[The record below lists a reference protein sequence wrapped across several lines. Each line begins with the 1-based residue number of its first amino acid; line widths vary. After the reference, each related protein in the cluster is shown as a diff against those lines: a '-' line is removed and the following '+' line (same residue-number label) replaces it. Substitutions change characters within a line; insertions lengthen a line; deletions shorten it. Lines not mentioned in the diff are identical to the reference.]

1 MSKSFVIILS
11 RHYYWIVT
19 FHQARMYC
27 ILYWLLNVEHDTEM
41 SILTYFTI
49 LLTDTLCTMKC
60 AWLTSIKTLDITC
73 IFYSWLIKLCSVTW
87 SFFGCMALNTN
98 YYSVLVNL
106 HSLID
111 ITFLDLA
118 RCKTSRAPLSVCLV
132 PDSCNCVPG
141 PDYLWTIYLNK

>member
-1 MSKSFVIILS
+1 MS

-118 RCKTSRAPLSVCLV
+118 GLDRFQTSRAPLTVWFLIVVIACLAV
-132 PDSCNCVPG
+132 I
-141 PDYLWTIYLNK
+141 IYGQFIWINKQTF

>member
-1 MSKSFVIILS
+1 MYI
-11 RHYYWIVT
+11 
-19 FHQARMYC
+19 YC
-27 ILYWLLNVEHDTEM
+27 IHDSDL
-41 SILTYFTI
+41 SILTYFNI

-60 AWLTSIKTLDITC
+60 VWLTSIKSLDITC

-118 RCKTSRAPLSVCLV
+118 GTWLALGWTGFKTSRVPLTVWFLIVVIACLAV
-132 PDSCNCVPG
+132 I
-141 PDYLWTIYLNK
+141 IYGQFIWINKQTF

>member
-1 MSKSFVIILS
+1 
-11 RHYYWIVT
+11 
-19 FHQARMYC
+19 MYC
-27 ILYWLLNVEHDTEM
+27 ILCVEHDTEI

-60 AWLTSIKTLDITC
+60 VWLTSIKSLDITC

-118 RCKTSRAPLSVCLV
+118 GFKTLRTPLPVWFLIVVIACLAV
-132 PDSCNCVPG
+132 I
-141 PDYLWTIYLNK
+141 IYGQFIWINKQTF